1 MSKAYDRVEWSYLE
15 KIMRKMGFDEKW
27 VALMMECITL
37 VSYSILINGDP
48 TNVIRPSKGT
58 RQGDPLS
65 FYLFL
70 LCTEGLHSILHQVK
84 EAGHICGVFICKKG
98 LRLTH
103 LFLADN
109 SLIFCRASI
118 LKCQKVQSLLS
129 CYEKASRQL
138 LNMHKMSLFFS
149 KSTHP
154 DTLNQIKASLGA

>member
-1 MSKAYDRVEWSYLE
+1 MALKLDMSKAYDRVEWSYLE

-37 VSYSILINGDP
+37 VSYSILINEDP
-48 TNVIRPSKGT
+48 TNVIHPSKGI

-65 FYLFL
+65 SYLFR
-70 LCTEGLHSILHQVK
+70 LCTEGLVK
-84 EAGHICGVFICKKG
+84 EVGHICGVSICKKG

-103 LFLADN
+103 LFFADN

-118 LKCQKVQSLLS
+118 LKCQKVQSLIS
-129 CYEKASRQL
+129 CYGKASRQL

-154 DTLNQIKASLGA
+154 DTLNQIKATLGA